1 MWRRGAARFWPK
13 MDYIEIEN
21 LIVPFAVDT
30 QGRELLTYAFAPVTE
45 GDHS

>member
-1 MWRRGAARFWPK
+1 MRIG
-13 MDYIEIEN
+13 MEMEMV
-21 LIVPFAVDT
+21 IVPFAVDT